1 MEPSSSN
8 TGFFQELP
16 ELPNQFYD
24 DISVQRVL
32 KLLIPA
38 DIRNEVEP
46 EIAQLADDVLA
57 PHIFDLITDAE
68 RNLPYLRGGGRN
80 ALGRPT
86 SELVTGEGWR
96 GLQAF
101 GIERGIVAYN
111 YTQDHA
117 AYGAHA
123 RVLQMLRCHLWEP
136 SGAST
141 TCPGAMTDGATRL
154 LQRHLALD
162 AKTPASSETKMS
174 ETQRRVL
181 QSAYDRLTSRDPK
194 RAWTSGQWMTER
206 PGGSDVSQTETTATF
221 VGQQQQH
228 HGQGAGDDVDA
239 DGLPLGPWS
248 IDGFKWFS
256 SATDAGMT
264 ILLARTQPGKGLS
277 AFYAPMRRRRPDS
290 APATQ
295 VTTGSRRKQTQ
306 NNTELNGVRIQRLK
320 DKSGT
325 RPVPTAELEL
335 KGMRAWMI
343 GQEGNGIREIA
354 TVLGI
359 TRVHCSI
366 ACLGLAGRG
375 LGVAKAYSLKRTISG
390 AAGGASRLL
399 LYRSPLHMRTLANLT
414 IDYHG
419 LMLLTFYTAHIMG
432 LDERQTPSTNKSGKH
447 GGAGGAGSDLVHPP
461 APTVSPL
468 LRALSSLHKAY
479 VCKQSVPLLH
489 SVCMEALGGVGYLMN
504 TESEALNMARL
515 FRDGTVNAIWEG
527 TTDVLST
534 DLVRTLTHRKSGK
547 ESLDALEWLVKTSVV
562 GDTVAS
568 SLLLPAWAALRTRI
582 ETTSADILLADARSI
597 LFSAA
602 EILIAGLLS
611 ADAHSD
617 GSTAA
622 AAMSQRYLLTKGFLG
637 RDSDAAKMAES
648 DPVEQRLAIDT
659 AIVYGPRGPNGPN
672 VQQAAKL

>member
-16 ELPNQFYD
+16 ELPNQFHD
-24 DISVQRVL
+24 DVSFQRVL
-32 KLLIPA
+32 KFLVPEH
-38 DIRNEVEP
+38 IRRQVEP
-46 EIAQLADDVLA
+46 EFAQLGEDVLA
-57 PHIFDLITDAE
+57 PYIFDYVTDAE

-101 GIERGIVAYN
+101 GMERGIVAYN
-111 YTQDHA
+111 YEDRH
-117 AYGAHA
+117 GADS
-123 RVLQMLRCHLWEP
+123 RVLQMMRFHLWE
-136 SGAST
+136 ASAANT

-154 LQRHLALD
+154 LQRHLA
-162 AKTPASSETKMS
+162 TK
-174 ETQRRVL
+174 ELQGVQRTVL
-181 QSAYDRLTSRDPK
+181 QNAYDRLTSRDPK

-206 PGGSDVSQTETTATF
+206 PGGSDVSQTETSAKF
-221 VGQQQQH
+221 VGDRV
-228 HGQGAGDDVDA
+228 GGLDT

-264 ILLARTQPGKGLS
+264 ILLARTRPDKGLS
-277 AFYAPMRRRRPDS
+277 AFFAPMRRKRGDG
-290 APATQ
+290 AP
-295 VTTGSRRKQTQ
+295 VTKVRAGSRQPEDS
-306 NNTELNGVRIQRLK
+306 ELNGVRIQRLK

-335 KGMRAWMI
+335 KGMRAWML
-343 GQEGNGIREIA
+343 GEEGNGIREIA
-354 TVLGI
+354 TVLAI

-366 ACLGLAGRG
+366 ACLGLAGRA

-390 AAGGASRLL
+390 EAGGRSRLL
-399 LYRSPLHMRTLANLT
+399 LYRSPLHMQTLADLT
-414 IDYHG
+414 GDYHG
-419 LMLLTFYTAHIMG
+419 LMLLTLYTARIMG
-432 LDERQTPSTNKSGKH
+432 LEERKGQLATD
-447 GGAGGAGSDLVHPP
+447 GSLISPP
-461 APTVSPL
+461 ALHIGPL

-489 SVCMEALGGVGYLMN
+489 AVCMEALGGVGYLMN
-504 TESEALNMARL
+504 TETEALNMARL

-534 DLVRTLTHRKSGK
+534 DLLRTLTHRKSGRA
-547 ESLDALEWLVKTSVV
+547 SLDALAWFVKKSVENLAAAGLLVPRFTS
-562 GDTVAS
+562 
-568 SLLLPAWAALRTRI
+568 LRARI
-582 ETTSADILLADARSI
+582 QAGPTDIVLADARGI
-597 LFSAA
+597 LFELA
-602 EILIAGLLS
+602 EILVACLMV

-617 GSTAA
+617 HSPAA
-622 AAMSQRYLLTKGFLG
+622 EAMALRFLIKKGFLDK
-637 RDSDAAKMAES
+637 DSDVAKAAVAAS
-648 DPVEQRLAIDT
+648 VEKRLASDT
-659 AIVYGPRGPNGPN
+659 AIVYGPSGPN

>member
-1 MEPSSSN
+1 MLIP
-8 TGFFQELP
+8 P
-16 ELPNQFYD
+16 ELRQ
-24 DISVQRVL
+24 Q
-32 KLLIPA
+32 
-38 DIRNEVEP
+38 VEP
-46 EIAQLADDVLA
+46 EIAELGEDVLA
-57 PHIFDLITDAE
+57 PHIFDLVTDAE

-80 ALGRPT
+80 AFGRST

-111 YTQDHA
+111 YTADHA

-136 SGAST
+136 SGACT

-154 LQRHLALD
+154 LQRHLASD
-162 AKTPASSETKMS
+162 AKASTTPETKIS
-174 ETQRRVL
+174 ETQRKVL
-181 QSAYDRLTSRDPK
+181 QNAYDRLTSRDPA

-206 PGGSDVSQTETTATF
+206 PGGSDVSQTETVATF
-221 VGQQQQH
+221 VAN
-228 HGQGAGDDVDA
+228 HGQGANDVDS

-264 ILLARTQPGKGLS
+264 ILLARTHPGKGLS
-277 AFYAPMRRRRPDS
+277 AFFAPMRRRRPDA

-295 VTTGSRRKQTQ
+295 VTTGSRQKQD
-306 NNTELNGVRIQRLK
+306 TELNGVRIQRLK

-343 GQEGNGIREIA
+343 GQEGDGIREIA
-354 TVLGI
+354 TVLAI

-366 ACLGLAGRG
+366 ACLGLAGRA

-390 AAGGASRLL
+390 AAGGKSRLL
-399 LYRSPLHMRTLANLT
+399 LYRSPLHMQTLADLT

-432 LDERQTPSTNKSGKH
+432 LDERQTSSKSAKH
-447 GGAGGAGSDLVHPP
+447 SSEDSDLVHPP
-461 APTVSPL
+461 ADAVVPL

-489 SVCMEALGGVGYLMN
+489 AVCMEALGGVGYLMN

-534 DLVRTLTHRKSGK
+534 DLLRTLTHRKAGK
-547 ESLDALEWLVKTSVV
+547 ASLDALGWLIKTSVV
-562 GDTVAS
+562 GDTVSS
-568 SLLLPAWAALRTRI
+568 SLLLPAWTALRTRI
-582 ETTSADILLADARSI
+582 ETTATDILLADARAI
-597 LFSAA
+597 LFTAA

-611 ADAHSD
+611 ADAHTD
-617 GSTAA
+617 GSTAV
-622 AAMSQRYLLTKGFLG
+622 AAMSQRFLLKKGFLG
-637 RDSDAAKMAES
+637 KDSDAAKVAALAS
-648 DPVEQRLAIDT
+648 VEQRLATDT
-659 AIVYGPRGPNGPN
+659 AIVYGTNGPN
-672 VQQAAKL
+672 VQQTAKL

>member
-1 MEPSSSN
+1 M
-8 TGFFQELP
+8 
-16 ELPNQFYD
+16 
-24 DISVQRVL
+24 
-32 KLLIPA
+32 
-38 DIRNEVEP
+38 
-46 EIAQLADDVLA
+46 
-57 PHIFDLITDAE
+57 
-68 RNLPYLRGGGRN
+68 
-80 ALGRPT
+80 
-86 SELVTGEGWR
+86 TGEGWR
-96 GLQAF
+96 GLQNF

-111 YTQDHA
+111 YTADHA
-117 AYGAHA
+117 EYGAHA

-154 LQRHLALD
+154 LQRHLATD
-162 AKTPASSETKMS
+162 AKTPASSEHKMS
-174 ETQRRVL
+174 ETQRKVL
-181 QSAYDRLTSRDPK
+181 QSAYDKLTSRDPS

-206 PGGSDVSQTETTATF
+206 PGGSDVSQTETVAAF
-221 VGQQQQH
+221 IGN
-228 HGQGAGDDVDA
+228 HGKGDADVDA

-277 AFYAPMRRRRPDS
+277 AFFAPMRRQRPDA
-290 APATQ
+290 APVTQ
-295 VTTGSRRKQTQ
+295 VTTGSRSKQS
-306 NNTELNGVRIQRLK
+306 TELNGVRIQRLK

-354 TVLGI
+354 TVLAI

-366 ACLGLAGRG
+366 ACLGLAGRA

-390 AAGGASRLL
+390 AAGGKSRLL
-399 LYRSPLHMRTLANLT
+399 LYRSPLHMQTLADLT

-432 LDERQTPSTNKSGKH
+432 LDERQTVSSKSSKH
-447 GGAGGAGSDLVHPP
+447 GRGDVDLVHPS
-461 APTVSPL
+461 AAAVAPL

-489 SVCMEALGGVGYLMN
+489 AVCMEALGGVGYLMN

-534 DLVRTLTHRKSGK
+534 DLVRTLTHKKAGK
-547 ESLDALEWLVKTSVV
+547 ASLDALEWLVKTSVV

-568 SLLLPAWAALRTRI
+568 SLLLPAWAALRARI
-582 ETTSADILLADARSI
+582 ETTATDILLADARAI

-602 EILIAGLLS
+602 EIVIAGLLS

-617 GSTAA
+617 GSTAV
-622 AAMSQRYLLTKGFLG
+622 AAMSQRFLLKKGFLG
-637 RDSDAAKMAES
+637 KDSDAAKAAAS
-648 DPVEQRLAIDT
+648 ASVETRLATDT
-659 AIVYGPRGPNGPN
+659 AIVYGPNGPN

>member
-24 DISVQRVL
+24 DVSFQRVL
-32 KLLIPA
+32 KLLIPE
-38 DIRNEVEP
+38 DLRRQVEP
-46 EIAQLADDVLA
+46 ELAQLGEDVLA
-57 PHIFDLITDAE
+57 PRIFDLVTDAE
-68 RNLPYLRGGGRN
+68 RNLPYLRGSGRN

-101 GIERGIVAYN
+101 GMERGIVAYN
-111 YTQDHA
+111 YTADHA

-123 RVLQMLRCHLWEP
+123 RVLQMLRFHLWEA
-136 SGAST
+136 SAAST

-154 LQRHLALD
+154 LQRHLAS
-162 AKTPASSETKMS
+162 KSSLPTDS
-174 ETQRRVL
+174 VQRQVV
-181 QSAYDRLTSRDPK
+181 QNAFDRLTSRDPK

-206 PGGSDVSQTETTATF
+206 PGGSDVSQTETVATL
-221 VGQQQQH
+221 VGD
-228 HGQGAGDDVDA
+228 GAGGVDT

-248 IDGFKWFS
+248 VDGFKWFS

-277 AFYAPMRRRRPDS
+277 AFFAPMRRTRDANTPVTQVTAGSRRPDD
-290 APATQ
+290 
-295 VTTGSRRKQTQ
+295 
-306 NNTELNGVRIQRLK
+306 TELNGVRIQRLK

-335 KGMRAWMI
+335 KGVRAWMI
-343 GQEGNGIREIA
+343 GEEGNGIREIA
-354 TVLGI
+354 TVLAI

-366 ACLGLAGRG
+366 ACLGLAGRA

-390 AAGGASRLL
+390 EAGGRSRLL
-399 LYRSPLHMRTLANLT
+399 LYRSPLHMQTLADLT
-414 IDYHG
+414 GDYHG
-419 LMLLTFYTAHIMG
+419 LMLLTLYTAHIMG
-432 LDERQTPSTNKSGKH
+432 LEERQVATGSGQ
-447 GGAGGAGSDLVHPP
+447 SLMDPP
-461 APTVSPL
+461 AQLVAPL

-489 SVCMEALGGVGYLMN
+489 AVCMEALGGVGYLMN
-504 TESEALNMARL
+504 TETEALNMARL

-534 DLVRTLTHRKSGK
+534 DLLRTLTHRKAGK
-547 ESLDALEWLVKTSVV
+547 ASLDALEWLVKSAV
-562 GDTVAS
+562 GQTHAAA
-568 SLLLPAWAALRTRI
+568 LLLPVFATLRARI
-582 ETTSADILLADARSI
+582 ENGPTDILLADARVI
-597 LFSAA
+597 LFAAA
-602 EILIAGLLS
+602 EILIAALMV

-617 GSTAA
+617 RSPAA
-622 AAMSQRYLLTKGFLG
+622 EAMAQRFLLKKGFLG
-637 RDSDAAKMAES
+637 KDSDTAKAAAAAT
-648 DPVEQRLAIDT
+648 VEQRLASDT
-659 AIVYGPRGPNGPN
+659 AIVYGPNGPD
-672 VQQAAKL
+672 VQQVARL